1 MKNVLAR
8 IGVLVALLLA
18 TMSVAFAAGPDIIEN
33 GDFSSGLAGWDLLNG
48 SAEVGND
55 ACGAEILYMET
66 AGVVVGSQVNVQQCI
81 NIITPP
87 SGTWTFSVGQGDAF
101 NQLSLNANYRFSNQ
115 PNCIGASTGGPFT
128 SITTFPGSVT
138 NIPHPNDAQSVQIDL
153 LLTEGFD
160 GAATACMDDVSFVDS
175 GGSATVLT
183 LTDQAANAHTPITTA
198 AWLAATIGLVAV
210 SLIGLRK
217 VRQRG

>member
-18 TMSVAFAAGPDIIEN
+18 TMSVAFAAGPDIVEN

-48 SAEVGND
+48 SAEVGGGS
-55 ACGAEILYMET
+55 CGAGTLYMET
-66 AGVVVGSQVNVQQCI
+66 AGTGIGNQANVRQCI

-87 SGTWTFSVGQGDAF
+87 TGTWTFSVGQGSTV
-101 NQLSLNANYRFSNQ
+101 NQISLNANYRFSTQ
-115 PNCIGASTGGPFT
+115 PNCIGASTGVPYT

-138 NIPHPNDAQSVQIDL
+138 NIAHPNDAQSIQIDL

-160 GAATACMDDVSFVDS
+160 GMATACMDDVSFVDS
-175 GGSATVLT
+175 GGTATVLT

-217 VRQRG
+217 VRQQG